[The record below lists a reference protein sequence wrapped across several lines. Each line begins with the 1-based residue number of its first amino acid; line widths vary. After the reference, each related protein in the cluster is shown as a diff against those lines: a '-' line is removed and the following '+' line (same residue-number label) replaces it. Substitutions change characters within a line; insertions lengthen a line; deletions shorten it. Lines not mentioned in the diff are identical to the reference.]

1 MRHWRTSWHLQR
13 RRAHSVRRALRFTTK
28 WLRCDRPAIIC
39 CICQTFPSDTTFRT
53 HQGALSHTVESSHQ
67 HPLQPCMM
75 LHPLYACNVSESAA
89 CVIAYKSVQP
99 AEGPVLGTQAR
110 MAAAAAEVAAARAE
124 GARVALETEL
134 STVKQR
140 EKEKVVCTQLAWL
153 HPWCVQRRQN
163 LWLLAVF
170 ACYHGRLKLSLPMGS
185 RQVLQAVLCFLRL
198 CCAALSP
205 GLGLCSAIDVRCQQ
219 TPHPQSNQWWARAAI
234 GSLRCALP
242 TGAGRGAAAI
252 RLRCRH
258 GRP

>member
-1 MRHWRTSWHLQR
+1 M
-13 RRAHSVRRALRFTTK
+13 RRALRFTTK

-170 ACYHGRLKLSLPMGS
+170 ACLSWSAEAVIAHGQP
-185 RQVLQAVLCFLRL
+185 A
-198 CCAALSP
+198 SP
-205 GLGLCSAIDVRCQQ
+205 AG
-219 TPHPQSNQWWARAAI
+219 
-234 GSLRCALP
+234 CALLL
-242 TGAGRGAAAI
+242 ASL
-252 RLRCRH
+252 LRSPVSWP
-258 GRP
+258 RPVQCY